1 MSEMIQII
9 LNGTKV
15 LVLFATSVEDVLKQN
30 GPMKGNF
37 LVVLNG
43 EVIPKS
49 LYATTTVK
57 QGDEFETIVA
67 ISGG

>member
-9 LNGTKV
+9 FNGTKV
-15 LVLFATSVEDVLKQN
+15 LVLFGASVETVLQQ
-30 GPMKGNF
+30 GDPVKGNF
-37 LVVLNG
+37 LVVING
-43 EVIPKS
+43 EVVPKS
-49 LYATTTVK
+49 LYARTTVK